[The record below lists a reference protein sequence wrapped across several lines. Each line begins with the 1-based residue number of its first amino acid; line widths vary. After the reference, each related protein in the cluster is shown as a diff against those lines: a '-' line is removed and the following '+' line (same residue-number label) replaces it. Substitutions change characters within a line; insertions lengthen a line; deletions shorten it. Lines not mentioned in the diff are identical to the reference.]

1 MYSQRHRF
9 LFALLCVILLC
20 SSVQATN
27 LLISVQ
33 DNIDNSTISHATVFL
48 NGGNIARTNNLGQVY
63 LTHSG
68 QNDLDIRVSMT
79 GYNDWENAVGRN
91 ETSILVNLSRKTL
104 TLKVSLFNSDTLV
117 PVSGALVN
125 ISAENVTMGKQT
137 DISGSALFG
146 VNAETLYS
154 VDIEASN
161 YQPRSGTI
169 DMASENREIQY
180 WLLSGNRFAIEVKD
194 TDGEVPVPDAEVRI
208 DSVLVGKTDA
218 KGRLVIPVTR
228 GNTYSIEIRKA
239 GYQTYTESRIISDAD
254 AIYSVEITKAP
265 IGAFIYVFD
274 ENHATINGADVYI
287 NGKLSGS
294 TNQYGRSTF
303 PSLVSGTYP
312 VEIRKEGYVTVSR
325 PILVSNPNE
334 DYEFEMTF
342 ENADLSLFVKDN
354 EQKIVQN
361 ASISINGNVLGVTD
375 DRGQYNTKLKFNT
388 PYDITASKDG
398 YQPASIQKQVISGN
412 ATATATLTME
422 KNLDWGLIT
431 IIAAGFVGV
440 LVLFAIIRMLGHHRS
455 RRHITRRNEI

>member
-27 LLISVQ
+27 LQISVQ
-33 DNIDNSTISHATVFL
+33 DNIDNSSIPRATVFVDGA
-48 NGGNIARTNNLGQVY
+48 NFARTNNFGQAY

-68 QNDLDIRVSMT
+68 QNNLNIRISMT
-79 GYNDWENAVGRN
+79 GYDDWSKLVSRN
-91 ETSILVNLSRKTL
+91 ETSILVNLSRKTIS
-104 TLKVSLFNSDTLV
+104 LKVSLFDSDTLV

-137 DISGSALFG
+137 DIAGSALFG

-154 VDIEASN
+154 VDIDASN
-161 YQPRSGTI
+161 YQPRHATI
-169 DMASENREIQY
+169 NMASEDQEVQY
-180 WLLSGNRFAIEVKD
+180 WLLSGNRFVIEIKD
-194 TDGEVPVPDAEVRI
+194 KDGKAPVSDAEVRI
-208 DSVLVGKTDA
+208 DSALVGKTDA

-228 GNTYSIEIRKA
+228 GKSYSLEIRKA
-239 GYQTYTESRIISDAD
+239 GYQTLTESRVISDAD
-254 AIYSVEITKAP
+254 ALYSIELTKAP

-274 ENHATINGADVYI
+274 ENHVAISGADVYI
-287 NGKLSGS
+287 NGNLSGNTS
-294 TNQYGRSTF
+294 QYGRSTF
-303 PSLVSGTYP
+303 PNLVSGTYP
-312 VEIRKEGYVTVSR
+312 VEIRKAGYVTVNR
-325 PILVSNPNE
+325 PIQVSSTNE
-334 DYEFEMTF
+334 DYTFVMTL

-388 PYDITASKDG
+388 PYNITASKEG

-412 ATATATLTME
+412 TTATATLTME
-422 KNLDWGLIT
+422 KSLDWGLIT
-431 IIAAGFVGV
+431 IIAAGVVGV
-440 LVLFAIIRMLGHHRS
+440 LVLFAVIRMLGHRN
-455 RRHITRRNEI
+455 RRHIIRRNEI

>member
-20 SSVQATN
+20 STVQATN
-27 LLISVQ
+27 LQISVQ
-33 DNIDNSTISHATVFL
+33 DSIDNSTIPHATVFL
-48 NGGNIARTNNLGQVY
+48 NGANIARTNNLGQVY

-68 QNDLDIRVSMT
+68 LNDLKIMVSMT
-79 GYNDWENAVGRN
+79 GYDDWVKTVSRN
-91 ETSILVNLSRKTL
+91 ETALLVNLSRKTL
-104 TLKVSLFNSDTLV
+104 TLKVSLFDSDTLV

-146 VNAETLYS
+146 VTAATLYS
-154 VDIEASN
+154 VDIEAPD
-161 YQPRSGTI
+161 YQPRHATI
-169 DMASENREIQY
+169 DMASENRDVQY
-180 WLLSGNRFAIEVKD
+180 WLLSGNRFAIEIKD
-194 TDGEVPVPDAEVRI
+194 KDGKAAVPDAEVRI
-208 DSVLVGKTDA
+208 DSALVGKTDA

-228 GNTYSIEIRKA
+228 GNAYTIEIRKA
-239 GYQTYTESRIISDAD
+239 GYQTFTESRIISEAD

-274 ENHATINGADVYI
+274 ENHAAINGADVYI
-287 NGKLSGS
+287 NGILSGT

-303 PSLVSGTYP
+303 PGLVSGTYP
-312 VEIRKEGYVTVSR
+312 VEIRKAGYVTVSR

-334 DYEFEMTF
+334 DYTFEMTF

-375 DRGQYNTKLKFNT
+375 DRGQYNTRLKFNT
-388 PYDITASKDG
+388 PYNITASKDG
-398 YQPASIQKQVISGN
+398 YQSASIQKQVISGN

-422 KNLDWGLIT
+422 KSPDWGLIT
-431 IIAAGFVGV
+431 IIAAGIVGI
-440 LVLFAIIRMLGHHRS
+440 LVLFAVIRMFGHQRK
-455 RRHITRRNEI
+455 RRHILRRNDI

>member
-27 LLISVQ
+27 LQISVQ
-33 DNIDNSTISHATVFL
+33 DNIDNSSIPRATVFVDGA
-48 NGGNIARTNNLGQVY
+48 NFARTNNFGQAY

-68 QNDLDIRVSMT
+68 QNDLNIRISMT
-79 GYNDWENAVGRN
+79 GYDDWSKLVSRN
-91 ETSILVNLSRKTL
+91 ETSILVNLSRKTIS
-104 TLKVSLFNSDTLV
+104 LKVSLFDSDTLV

-125 ISAENVTMGKQT
+125 ISAENVTLGKQT
-137 DISGSALFG
+137 DIAGSALFG

-154 VDIEASN
+154 VDIDASN
-161 YQPRSGTI
+161 YQPRHATI
-169 DMASENREIQY
+169 NMASENQEVQY
-180 WLLSGNRFAIEVKD
+180 WLLSGNRFVIEIKD
-194 TDGEVPVPDAEVRI
+194 KDGKAPVSDAEVRI
-208 DSVLVGKTDA
+208 DSALVGKTDT

-228 GNTYSIEIRKA
+228 GKSYSLEIRKA
-239 GYQTYTESRIISDAD
+239 GYQTYTESRVINDAD
-254 AIYSVEITKAP
+254 ALYSLEITKAP

-274 ENHATINGADVYI
+274 ENHVAISSADVYI
-287 NGKLSGS
+287 NGNLSGT

-312 VEIRKEGYVTVSR
+312 VEIRKAGYVTVSR
-325 PILVSNPNE
+325 PIQVSSTNE
-334 DYEFEMTF
+334 DYTFVMTL
-342 ENADLSLFVKDN
+342 ENTDLSLFVKDN

-388 PYDITASKDG
+388 PYNITASKEG

-412 ATATATLTME
+412 TTATATLTME
-422 KNLDWGLIT
+422 KSLDWGLIT
-431 IIAAGFVGV
+431 IIAAGVVGV
-440 LVLFAIIRMLGHHRS
+440 LVLFAVIRVLGHRN
-455 RRHITRRNEI
+455 RRHSIRRNEI

>member
-27 LLISVQ
+27 LQIAVQ
-33 DNIDNSTISHATVFL
+33 DNIDNSSIPHATVFL
-48 NGGNIARTNNLGQVY
+48 NGANIARTNTLGQVY
-63 LTHSG
+63 ITHSG
-68 QNDLDIRVSMT
+68 LNDLKIMVSMT
-79 GYNDWENAVGRN
+79 GYDDWVKTVGRN
-91 ETSILVNLSRKTL
+91 ETSLLVNMSRKTL
-104 TLKVSLFNSDTLV
+104 TLKVSLFDSDTLV

-137 DISGSALFG
+137 DLSGSALFG
-146 VNAETLYS
+146 VTATTLYT
-154 VDIEASN
+154 VDIEATN
-161 YQPRSGTI
+161 YQPRHATI
-169 DMASENREIQY
+169 DMASENQVVQY
-180 WLLSGNRFAIEVKD
+180 WLLSGNRFVIEIKD
-194 TDGEVPVPDAEVRI
+194 KDGKAPVSDAEVRI
-208 DSVLVGKTDA
+208 DSALVGKTDA

-228 GNTYSIEIRKA
+228 GKSYSLEIRKA
-239 GYQTYTESRIISDAD
+239 GYQTYTESRVISDAD
-254 AIYSVEITKAP
+254 ALYSIEITKAP

-274 ENHATINGADVYI
+274 ENRAAINGADVYI
-287 NGKLSGS
+287 NGNLSGT

-303 PSLVSGTYP
+303 PSLVSGSYP
-312 VEIRKEGYVTVSR
+312 VEIRKAGYVTVSR
-325 PILVSNPNE
+325 PIQVSNINE
-334 DYEFEMTF
+334 DYTFEMPF

-361 ASISINGNVLGVTD
+361 ASISINGNMLGVTD

-388 PYDITASKDG
+388 PYNITASKDG

-431 IIAAGFVGV
+431 IIAAGVVGV
-440 LVLFAIIRMLGHHRS
+440 LVLFAVIRMIGHQRK
-455 RRHITRRNEI
+455 RRHIIRRNDI